1 MPGIHDVVLALER
14 RPGVEAVVV
23 VGRDGLPIDS
33 RTRNGVDPENIAAL
47 VPGVLR
53 GADEL
58 GAAGGRGEFSAGVLE
73 FGQGLAVV
81 AVLNADAW
89 LVVLVQP
96 ATNVGA
102 LLFDVRRHRA
112 AIAGLL

>member
-1 MPGIHDVVLALER
+1 MSGIRDVVQALNR

-23 VGRDGLPIDS
+23 VARDGLPIDS
-33 RTRNGVDPENIAAL
+33 QTKNGVDPENVAAL

-58 GAAGGRGEFSAGVLE
+58 GVAGGRGSFSAGVLE
-73 FGQGLAVV
+73 FGNGLAVV
-81 AVLNADAW
+81 AVLSPDAW
-89 LVVLVQP
+89 VVVLVQP
-96 ATNVGA
+96 DTNVGA
-102 LLFDVRRHRA
+102 LLFEIRRHRS

>member
-1 MPGIHDVVLALER
+1 MPGIHDVVLAVNR

-23 VGRDGLPIDS
+23 VGRDGIPIDS
-33 RTRNGVDPENIAAL
+33 QMQNGVDPDNVAAL

-73 FGQGLAVV
+73 FGRGLAVV
-81 AVLNADAW
+81 AVLSPDAW

-96 ATNVGA
+96 DTNVGA
-102 LLFDVRRHRA
+102 LLFEIRRHRS

>member
-1 MPGIHDVVLALER
+1 MPGIHDVVLALNK

-23 VGRDGLPIDS
+23 VGRDGIPIDS
-33 RTRNGVDPENIAAL
+33 QTKNGVDPENVAAL
-47 VPGVLR
+47 VPGVFR

-73 FGQGLAVV
+73 FGRGLAVV
-81 AVLNADAW
+81 AVLSPDAW
-89 LVVLVQP
+89 VVVLVQP
-96 ATNVGA
+96 DTNVGA
-102 LLFDVRRHRA
+102 LLFDIRRHRS

>member
-1 MPGIHDVVLALER
+1 MTSIHDVVAALHR
-14 RPGVEAVVV
+14 HSGVEAVVV

-33 RTRNGVDPENIAAL
+33 AIRDGVDPEGVAAL
-47 VPGVLR
+47 LPTVLR

-58 GAAGGRGEFSAGVLE
+58 GVAGGRGPFAAGVLE
-73 FGQGLAVV
+73 FGQGLLVV
-81 AVLNADAW
+81 AVLNPEAW

-96 ATNVGA
+96 ATNVGE
-102 LLFDVRRHRA
+102 LLFDVRRHRS

>member
-1 MPGIHDVVLALER
+1 MPGIHDVVLALNR

-33 RTRNGVDPENIAAL
+33 QTKNGVDADNVAAL

-53 GADEL
+53 DADEL
-58 GAAGGRGEFSAGVLE
+58 GAAGGRGEFTAGVLE
-73 FGQGLAVV
+73 FGRGLAVV
-81 AVLNADAW
+81 SVLSPDAW
-89 LVVLVQP
+89 VVVLVQP
-96 ATNVGA
+96 ETNVGA
-102 LLFDVRRHRA
+102 LLFDIRRHRS